1 MTMDHDL
8 DLDPTGREKIM
19 VPYRLPRISPRSV
32 SPVDAVVQ
40 ENRPRREDTMWGRF
54 GYEATIRYEL
64 SNYLYFNIYIYI
76 YIYIYILLLLYL
88 KKKKNN
94 IFLYIY

>member
-64 SNYLYFNIYIYI
+64 TNYLYFL
-76 YIYIYILLLLYL
+76 YILGVFFGYYIL
-88 KKKKNN
+88 
-94 IFLYIY
+94 IF